1 VATSPESKVL
11 HQTSADRNRFSHLV
25 EASRCLADPLA
36 DETTLATAVSMV
48 LPYLDAWCM
57 VDLVLD
63 DEGVV
68 TSVRDQKDVTQL
80 HRIAVL
86 HPDPAKRWA
95 ADELHRRYPP
105 KLRGPI
111 GVPRV
116 LRTGKPQ
123 LVFDPTGVAILADV
137 DDAHHA
143 ALLGELGMSSCVVAP
158 LTVRGEILG
167 AMTFV
172 TRSEGRRFGG
182 FDLQVVEELA
192 REVAIS
198 LDKVRVRRTVVRTA
212 VAAFVQ
218 DSTAVTARM
227 QRLSLSLQ
235 NAPSEKAVALAVFRY
250 SLAVVGAVNA
260 LIARLT
266 PDGQYLEVLH
276 VDVLP
281 DSARDQWSRF
291 PLSAHAPLSDVV
303 RSGEPIYL
311 ESREAWAVDYPEY
324 LPLLEEAGHHANA
337 VLPLVIGGRVVG
349 AFGAAFAQPCP
360 FSDDIRAAL
369 MLVVQQCAR
378 ALERTGLREIRGDA
392 PTSAGASD

>member
-1 VATSPESKVL
+1 
-11 HQTSADRNRFSHLV
+11 
-25 EASRCLADPLA
+25 
-36 DETTLATAVSMV
+36 
-48 LPYLDAWCM
+48 
-57 VDLVLD
+57 
-63 DEGVV
+63 
-68 TSVRDQKDVTQL
+68 
-80 HRIAVL
+80 
-86 HPDPAKRWA
+86 
-95 ADELHRRYPP
+95 
-105 KLRGPI
+105 
-111 GVPRV
+111 
-116 LRTGKPQ
+116 
-123 LVFDPTGVAILADV
+123 VFDPTGVAILADV

-198 LDKVRVRRTVVRTA
+198 LDKARARRATIRTTFAALAQDETDVRTA
-212 VAAFVQ
+212 Q
-218 DSTAVTARM
+218 M
-227 QRLSLSLQ
+227 QTLSLALQ

>member
-1 VATSPESKVL
+1 MS
-11 HQTSADRNRFSHLV
+11 RLV

-48 LPYLDAWCM
+48 LPHLDAWCM
-57 VDLVLD
+57 IDLVLD

-68 TSVRDQKDVTQL
+68 TSARDQKDVIQL

-95 ADELHRRYPP
+95 AEELHRRYPP
-105 KLRGPI
+105 KRYGPI

-116 LRTGKPQ
+116 LRSGKPQ
-123 LVFDPTGVAILADV
+123 LVFDPTGVAILAEV

-143 ALLGELGMSSCVVAP
+143 ALMGELGMAACVVAP
-158 LTVRGEILG
+158 LTVRGEVLG

-172 TRSEGRRFGG
+172 SRSAGMGFGG

-198 LDKVRVRRTVVRTA
+198 LDNARVRRTAIRTA
-212 VAAFVQ
+212 VAAFAQ
-218 DSTAVTARM
+218 DNAAVRDARL
-227 QRLSLSLQ
+227 QSLSLALW
-235 NAPSEKAVALAVFRY
+235 NASTEKAVALAVFRY
-250 SLAVVGAVNA
+250 ALAVVGAVNA

-266 PDGQYLEVLH
+266 PDGQFLEVLH
-276 VDVLP
+276 VNVLP
-281 DSARDQWSRF
+281 DGAREQWSRF
-291 PLSAHAPLSDVV
+291 PVSAHAPLSDVA

-311 ESREAWAVDYPEY
+311 ESREAWAAEYPEH
-324 LPLLEEAGHHANA
+324 LPLLAEAGHHANA
-337 VLPLVIGGRVVG
+337 VLPLVIRGHVVG
-349 AFGAAFAQPCP
+349 AFGAAFAQPCS
-360 FSDDIRAAL
+360 FSDDVRAAL

-378 ALERTGLREIRGDA
+378 ALERSALLEIKGDA
-392 PTSAGASD
+392 PTSAVNSA

>member
-1 VATSPESKVL
+1 MSPESKVL
-11 HQTSADRNRFSHLV
+11 HQTPADRNRFSHLV

-57 VDLVLD
+57 IDLVVD
-63 DEGVV
+63 DEGAV
-68 TSVRDQKDVTQL
+68 TSVHDQLDDVQL

-95 ADELHRRYPP
+95 ADELQRRYPP

-116 LRTGKPQ
+116 LRTGRPQ
-123 LVFDPTGVAILADV
+123 LMFDPAGVAILAEV

-143 ALLGELGMSSCVVAP
+143 ALMGELGMAACVVAP
-158 LTVRGEILG
+158 LTVRGEVLG

-172 TRSEGRRFGG
+172 TRSDGRRFGG
-182 FDLQVVEELA
+182 VDLQVVEDLA

-198 LDKVRVRRTVVRTA
+198 LDKARVRRAIVRTT
-212 VAAFVQ
+212 VAALQQ
-218 DSTAVTARM
+218 DGTDVRTARM
-227 QRLSLSLQ
+227 QTLSLALQ
-235 NAPSEKAVALAVFRY
+235 NAPSEKAVALAVFRFA
-250 SLAVVGAVNA
+250 LGVVGAVSA

-266 PDGQYLEVLH
+266 PDGQFLEVLH

-281 DSARDQWSRF
+281 EGAREQWSRF
-291 PLSAHAPLSDVV
+291 PLSVHAPLSDVV

-311 ESREAWAVDYPEY
+311 ESREAWAVEYPEY
-324 LPLLEEAGHHANA
+324 LPLLAEAGHHANA

-349 AFGAAFAQPCP
+349 AFGAAFAQPCS
-360 FSDDIRAAL
+360 FSDDVRAAL
-369 MLVVQQCAR
+369 LLVVQQCAR
-378 ALERTGLREIRGDA
+378 ALERTALQEVGGDA
-392 PTSAGASD
+392 PTPAATSG